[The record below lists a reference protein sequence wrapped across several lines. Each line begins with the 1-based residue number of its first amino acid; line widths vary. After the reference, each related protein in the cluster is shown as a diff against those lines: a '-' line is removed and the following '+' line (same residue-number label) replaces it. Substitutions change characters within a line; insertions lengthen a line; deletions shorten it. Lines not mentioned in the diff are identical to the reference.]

1 MVYKISPRGE
11 VKSLVAHGLLYFAY
25 TTACPA
31 LCNPASG
38 AVIVAG
44 YAVGDTAT
52 YTFSKGYLLKGDA

>member
-1 MVYKISPRGE
+1 MVYKISPR
-11 VKSLVAHGLLYFAY
+11 KSVVAHGLLYFAY

-31 LCNPASG
+31 LSNLASG